1 MSRSDPSL
9 LPLIAVAGQAT
20 FEGCIAVLNV
30 PRETLLSMLPSA
42 VDLPTGDFADCPC
55 LLVFGEQSDGTAFFG
70 GLRLPWGVRYHELM
84 VAIPFVRW
92 AGSRDVFLFILG
104 MACDASW
111 AVWNGN
117 TYYGFRKRLASM
129 SWEGGCFYATD
140 EGHQPGLQAI
150 LRPRASAS
158 TGQFAWIQAAA
169 ALPVLGHRDD
179 GSFVRSRFE
188 WDFREAAVEAAALS
202 LVVENHFL
210 ELPVGRYAV
219 RNDDAYWVRRMRWRL
234 SWPTTANSL

>member
-1 MSRSDPSL
+1 MSRSEPPP

-30 PRETLLSMLPSA
+30 PRETLLVMLPSA
-42 VDLPTGDFADCPC
+42 VDLPKGDSSHCPC
-55 LLVFGEQSDGTAFFG
+55 LLVFGEQSDGIAFFG
-70 GLRLPWGVRYHELM
+70 GLQLPWGVRYHELM

-92 AGSRDVFLFILG
+92 GESGGVFLFILG

-117 TYYGFRKRLASM
+117 IYYGFRKRLASM

-140 EGHQPGLQAI
+140 EGRQPGFQAT

-158 TGQFAWIQAAA
+158 SGQFTWIQSAA

-179 GSFVRSRFE
+179 GSFVLSRFD

-202 LVVENHFL
+202 LSVEKRFP
-210 ELPVGRYAV
+210 ELPLGRRAV